1 MSSQL
6 KPFSVGIV
14 LVDKEPDSW
23 EVEVKPIETNGFS
36 SGTLSNQPEEQTA
49 SGVNADGEAYSETT
63 KSVHG
68 VIATWF
74 PDQPNRISAPDVTAG
89 EQVMLY
95 KFADD
100 DQFYWKTTELS
111 HENRAKETIV
121 VAAANK
127 AKKDKVKLDATNSYF
142 MEMCTRTKQVS
153 LRTNKNDG
161 EPYAY
166 LIQVNTKTGAVIIE
180 DDIGNLIQLDSSEN
194 TITIT
199 SAAGS
204 EAVFNENISFETK
217 GDIMGKAGGN
227 ITWDAG
233 GNINNKAKGPYNV
246 QSASYIIASAN
257 VNASAGGIDFKGGL
271 TNNGTN
277 VGSSHVHTELGDGKD
292 VSTPK

>member
-14 LVDKEPDSW
+14 LSDKAPDSW
-23 EVEVKPIETNGFS
+23 EIEVKPIETNGFT
-36 SGTLSNQPEEQTA
+36 SGTLSNQEDEQLA
-49 SGVNADGEAYSETT
+49 SGTNADGESYSETT

-89 EQVMLY
+89 EEVMLY

-111 HENRAKETIV
+111 QANRAKETIV
-121 VAAANK
+121 IAAANK
-127 AKKDKVKLDATNSYF
+127 PKKDKVKLDATNSYF
-142 MEMCTRTKQVS
+142 MEMCTRTKQVT

-161 EPYAY
+161 EPYSY
-166 LIQVNTKTGAVIIE
+166 LVQVNTKTGAVIIE
-180 DDIGNLIQLDSSEN
+180 DDVGNLIQLDSSEN
-194 TITIT
+194 TITFT

-204 EAVFNENISFETK
+204 EAVLNENITFNTK
-217 GDIMGKAGGN
+217 GNILGKAGGT
-227 ITWDAG
+227 ITWEAG
-233 GNINNKAKGPYNV
+233 GAVNIKAKGAYNV
-246 QSASYIIASAN
+246 QSASYIIASSN

-271 TNNGTN
+271 TNNGVN
-277 VGSSHVHTELGDGKD
+277 VGSTHVHTEQGDGKD
-292 VSTPK
+292 VSVPK